1 MGEVVR
7 DEVIRYRTTKQ
18 TAEQLG
24 LSEKSLA
31 NARSRGTGIMIP
43 FVKMGASGSIRYRQS
58 DIDAYMEANTFSH
71 TGEVKMIKREETIS

>member
-1 MGEVVR
+1 MNKATR
-7 DEVIRYRTTKQ
+7 DENEATRDKVVRYRTTKQ

-31 NARSRGTGIMIP
+31 NARSRGTGITIP

-58 DIDAYMEANTFSH
+58 DIDAYMEANTFNH
-71 TGEVKMIKREETIS
+71 TGEVK

>member
-1 MGEVVR
+1 MGEVTRDEVIR

-31 NARSRGTGIMIP
+31 NARSRGTGITIP
-43 FVKMGASGSIRYRQS
+43 FVKMGTSGSIRYRQS
-58 DIDAYMEANTFSH
+58 DIDAYMEANTFNH
-71 TGEVKMIKREETIS
+71 TGEVK

>member
-1 MGEVVR
+1 MGEVTR

-31 NARSRGTGIMIP
+31 NARSRGTGISIP
-43 FVKMGASGSIRYRQS
+43 FVKMGTSGSIRYRQS

-71 TGEVKMIKREETIS
+71 TGEVKEVTLGNG